1 MSSLP
6 RTMAAHS
13 RHGSPS
19 DSAPVYEEVDGVAQP
34 NAYELQREKRKK
46 ALHDSVQL
54 ALIQSGF
61 EDAAQLRSAFPG
73 EGSSG
78 TAPAAPPS
86 TARQKR
92 NTRHAGG
99 GEQPRRSA
107 RNVRKELSA
116 APPISTTT
124 IRETEVCRHAHA
136 QVLACSSRNS

>member
-78 TAPAAPPS
+78 TAPAAPS